1 MLSGL
6 EKQPFDP
13 NLLVGFDKADDA
25 GVYRLRDDL
34 ALVQTL
40 DFFTPIVDDPFDY
53 GRIAALNSIN
63 DVWAMGGTP
72 ITAMAITCFPKKGVD
87 FSILTEIMR
96 GGLAVLTQNKVALVG
111 GHSVDNE
118 QIMFGYSV
126 TGVIDP
132 NQVATNAGAR
142 PGDVII
148 LTKPIGTGVISTG
161 IKFGKALPE
170 VVAESIATM
179 LTPGKYAAEAITK
192 FHLKAATD
200 VTGFALLGHA
210 WEMAC
215 ASCVT
220 IEIDSARV
228 PLIKGALELA
238 VQGLLT
244 SGDKTNREYAGAEV
258 EVAATVDPNLVKLFY
273 DPQTAGGLLLS
284 ISEEKA
290 EDLLTELRQHY
301 PDAEIIGR
309 VVERGQKAI
318 VVK

>member
-1 MLSGL
+1 VLSGL
-6 EKQPFDP
+6 EKQPNDP

-72 ITAMAITCFPKKGVD
+72 VTAMAITCFPKKGVD
-87 FSILTEIMR
+87 FSILKEIMR
-96 GGLAVLTQNKVALVG
+96 GGLSVLTENKVALVG

-132 NQVATNAGAR
+132 NHVATNDAAR
-142 PGDVII
+142 PADVII

-161 IKFGKALPE
+161 IKREKASAE
-170 VVAESIATM
+170 VVEESVATM
-179 LTPGKYAAEAITK
+179 LTPGKYAAEAIAK
-192 FHLKAATD
+192 FDVKAATD

-215 ASCVT
+215 ASNVT
-220 IEIDSARV
+220 IEIDSSRV
-228 PLIKGALELA
+228 PLIPGALDLA
-238 VQGLLT
+238 TQGMLT
-244 SGDKTNREYAGAEV
+244 SGDKTNRDYVGAEV
-258 EVAATVDPNLVKLFY
+258 EVAASIDPNLMKLFY
-273 DPQTAGGLLLS
+273 DPQTAGGLLLA
-284 ISEEKA
+284 ISEDKA
-290 EDLLTELRQHY
+290 EDLLAELRRNY
-301 PDAEIIGR
+301 PRAEVIGR
-309 VVERGQKAI
+309 AAERG
-318 VVK
+318 VKRIRVR

>member
-1 MLSGL
+1 VLSGL
-6 EKQPFDP
+6 ERQPDDP

-72 ITAMAITCFPKKGVD
+72 VTAMAITCFPKKGVD
-87 FSILTEIMR
+87 FSILQEIMR
-96 GGLAVLTQNKVALVG
+96 GGLSVLTENKVALVG

-126 TGVIDP
+126 TGLIDP
-132 NQVATNAGAR
+132 NHVATNSGAR
-142 PGDVII
+142 PGDLII

-161 IKFGKALPE
+161 IKRAQASPE
-170 VVAESIATM
+170 VVAESVSTM
-179 LTPGKYAAEAITK
+179 MTPGKFAAEAIQK
-192 FHLKAATD
+192 FDVKGATD

-215 ASCVT
+215 ASEVT

-228 PLIKGALELA
+228 PIINGALELA
-238 VQGLLT
+238 TAGLMT
-244 SGDKTNREYAGAEV
+244 GADKTNREYVGEDV
-258 EVAATVDPNLVKLFY
+258 EIDSHIDSNLVKLFF
-273 DPQTAGGLLLS
+273 DPQTAGGLLLA
-284 ISEEKA
+284 IPAEKA
-290 EDLLTELRQHY
+290 DDLLSALRSDY
-301 PDAEIIGR
+301 LRAEIIGR
-309 VVERGQKAI
+309 VNEGSERRI

>member
-1 MLSGL
+1 VLSGL
-6 EKQPFDP
+6 ERQPFDP

-72 ITAMAITCFPKKGVD
+72 ITAMAITCFPKKGLD
-87 FSILTEIMR
+87 FAILGEIMR
-96 GGLAVLTQNKVALVG
+96 GGLSVLTENKVALVG

-132 NQVATNAGAR
+132 NHVATNAGAQ

-161 IKFGKALPE
+161 IKLAKAPAA
-170 VVAESIATM
+170 VVEESIATM
-179 LTPGKYAAEAITK
+179 LTPGKFAAEAIAK
-192 FHLKAATD
+192 FDVKGATD
-200 VTGFALLGHA
+200 VTGFSLLGHA
-210 WEMAC
+210 WEVAR
-215 ASCVT
+215 ASKVT

-238 VQGLLT
+238 TAGLQT
-244 SGDKTNREYAGAEV
+244 GADKTNREYVGEDISIADGIDV
-258 EVAATVDPNLVKLFY
+258 NLVKLLF
-273 DPQTAGGLLLS
+273 DPQTAGGLLLA
-284 ISEEKA
+284 ISEDKA
-290 EDLLTELRQHY
+290 DDLLTDLRRNY
-301 PDAEIIGR
+301 PRAEMVGR
-309 VVERGQKAI
+309 VVERSVRAI